1 MERKNVERYLNSFG
15 KQVVA
20 QAKANLTQEKG
31 DTALGGSIRFG
42 ITKEFTVQF
51 FMDSYGKFLDKG
63 VSGTDQQRDFTN
75 QDGQKEKS
83 PFKYTS
89 KQPPTGIL
97 ELWIKKKGMKGRKAL
112 RKHRKKDKNGNI
124 IKETIKGAGQFIT
137 HKSFAFAIAKTI
149 KRKGIKGLSFFQ
161 KPMGFAMKN
170 FDALYG
176 QALKQDIEEAWNK
189 VAEKFN

>member
-1 MERKNVERYLNSFG
+1 MDHKNVERYLNSFG
-15 KQVVA
+15 KQVVE

-31 DTALGGSIRFG
+31 DTALGGSIRYD

-63 VSGTDQQRDFTN
+63 VSGTEQQRSFTN

-83 PFKYTS
+83 PFRYTT
-89 KQPPTGIL
+89 KQPPTGIIDRWVVRKGL
-97 ELWIKKKGMKGRKAL
+97 KGSRDKEGRFIKRKSMV
-112 RKHRKKDKNGNI
+112 
-124 IKETIKGAGQFIT
+124 FV
-137 HKSFAFAIAKTI
+137 IARSI

-161 KPMGFAMKN
+161 KPYGLAMKN

-176 QALKQDIEEAWNK
+176 QALRQDMEEALNK
-189 VAEKFN
+189 VEEKLN